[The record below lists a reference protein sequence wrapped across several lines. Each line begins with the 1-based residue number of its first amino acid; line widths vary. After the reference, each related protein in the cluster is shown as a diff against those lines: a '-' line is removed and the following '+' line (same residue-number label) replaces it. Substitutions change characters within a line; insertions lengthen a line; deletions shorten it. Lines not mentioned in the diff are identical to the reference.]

1 MNVLHAVLRHAVP
14 FVAVTINYIRGP
26 TITQPLRFFCF
37 PSVILLLR
45 TRKGAEHPITDVLHP
60 FIDSAKNR
68 YLPLLSRNSHTA
80 IGVIPHLAD
89 LVAVT
94 IRSTDLLAFLK
105 SLLPQ
110 HKKDSRDNSYDDTH
124 ATGNNT
130 GNRHSPADGTGEA
143 PERPKQ

>member
-1 MNVLHAVLRHAVP
+1 MH
-14 FVAVTINYIRGP
+14 
-26 TITQPLRFFCF
+26 
-37 PSVILLLR
+37 
-45 TRKGAEHPITDVLHP
+45 KGAEHIRNEMLRPLH
-60 FIDSAKNR
+60 SAKNR

-130 GNRHSPADGTGEA
+130 GDGHSLTLAQLT
-143 PERPKQ
+143 